1 MLDQLQI
8 WADNKASEPL
18 QTAARCHQIMVRTV
32 SPDLIC
38 KKQEEYNTQRTFPY
52 SCSNLLAD
60 GYDYTITCM
69 QFANWPFKFHLV
81 GNLFVD

>member
-8 WADNKASEPL
+8 WADNKASESL

-38 KKQEEYNTQRTFPY
+38 KKQEEYNTQRTFP
-52 SCSNLLAD
+52 L
-60 GYDYTITCM
+60 
-69 QFANWPFKFHLV
+69 
-81 GNLFVD
+81 